1 VVRTYIW
8 REGHQEL
15 VDDALGRARAGAPR
29 PILVTGDPGT
39 GKTSLLNEVAQAA
52 ERTGFRVVAISA
64 DAVDSGAPYAAFLP
78 ALAATS
84 TGDDAPALHEL
95 ARSLRHELDRGP
107 HGDASNHRAV
117 IHDLVRRLFSG
128 WAFRG
133 PVALVVDDLHTADPD
148 TVACVLFLIR
158 RLPQERVL
166 IMATSR
172 TESTDLD
179 PVLAATL
186 TRFEHEK
193 LLTTVDLGS
202 FDDSELAELVAA
214 TVGDRPD
221 DALVAMLRDR
231 TGGNPFFVVELL
243 DALSSANAL
252 IHSDHVV
259 RLEPG
264 IQLTLPRT
272 VTTAVLH
279 RVFRLGPAARA
290 VASAASALGHVD
302 LDRLDLL
309 ASLAGVDGPTADEA
323 FDTLVLG
330 RILVGTDDGYRFAH
344 PLVLDALYQD
354 LGPAAR
360 RRLHA
365 QIADAFLQDLAGGG
379 AIEVV
384 DVAGHVRRGAQG
396 TDAAAALLVAEAGDA
411 VISAAPAAAVG
422 WYRDALRLLPKQDAA
437 VPAVQVKLGRALNL
451 TARYVEAAKLATAA
465 AAQLPPGAERAEALA
480 LAATALS
487 ARGRL
492 DDAALL
498 LDDALADRS
507 MQAARLLVSRATLFL
522 WQERPDDARRC
533 IDRARGVGLG
543 GDLLLADA
551 VEVHLAHAAG
561 RHREAQALAER
572 LQKEADS
579 LPLEQRAPLLL
590 LMSAA
595 AADDGDPRDVLRYAE
610 DLEATAAMPD
620 WCKAF
625 TSFAHYR
632 LGNLVDAYRIAESTC
647 TDADRPRSEPAAVL
661 AAAVRASVLAE
672 HGDAAG
678 AAELVRLVDGSVE
691 YAHLVDAAAALASML
706 NGDLDPAL
714 TRLSAACERER
725 QRGRANR
732 LSRLLALEAEVSWR
746 AGDEDAARAAN
757 AELQMLPGDDDGVAN
772 ALHRLMTRALVTGDA
787 DSAAEAIAHAGK
799 FDLAL
804 DRARSVGQL
813 GALRGDSALL
823 LEAYEELD
831 RLGAVMRQRE
841 VGHHLRRL
849 GLRVPRRQ
857 RRAGQLTSV
866 ELEVANLVARGL
878 TNRQVAEAAGL
889 SLKTVEVYLSRIYAK
904 TGYHTRV
911 ELAVALTSGAATS

>member
-1 VVRTYIW
+1 VVRTYVW
-8 REGHQEL
+8 RDGHQEL
-15 VDDALGRARAGAPR
+15 VDDALGRARAGAAKPL
-29 PILVTGDPGT
+29 LVTGDPGT
-39 GKTSLLNEVAQAA
+39 GKTSLLSQVAQAA
-52 ERTGFRVVAISA
+52 ERTGFRVVVISA

-78 ALAATS
+78 ALAAAS
-84 TGDDAPALHEL
+84 TGDDAPALQEL
-95 ARSLRHELDRGP
+95 ARSLRHELDVGP
-107 HGDASNHRAV
+107 RGDASNHRAV

-133 PVALVVDDLHTADPD
+133 PVALAVDDLHAADPD

-158 RLPQERVL
+158 RLRQERVL
-166 IMATSR
+166 IIATSR

-202 FDDSELAELVAA
+202 FDDHELAELVAA
-214 TVGDRPD
+214 TVGEPPD

-243 DALSSANAL
+243 DALSGANAL
-252 IHSDHVV
+252 IHTDDEV

-279 RVFRLGPAARA
+279 RVFRLGPGARA

-309 ASLAGVDGPTADEA
+309 ASLAGVDGPTADAA

-365 QIADAFLQDLAGGG
+365 KIADAFLRELAAGGD
-379 AIEVV
+379 IEVV
-384 DVAGHVRRGAQG
+384 EVASHVRRGVQG
-396 TDAAAALLVAEAGDA
+396 TDAPAALLVTEAGDA
-411 VISAAPAAAVG
+411 VVSAAPAAAVG

-437 VPAVQVKLGRALNL
+437 VPAVQLKLGRALNL
-451 TARYVEAAKLATAA
+451 TARYAEAATLATAA
-465 AAQLPPGAERAEALA
+465 AHVLAGDERDEALA

-487 ARGRL
+487 ARGCH
-492 DDAALL
+492 DDAAAL

-507 MQAARLLVSRATLFL
+507 MHAARLLVSRATVFL
-522 WQERPDDARRC
+522 WQERPDDARHC
-533 IDRARGVGLG
+533 IDQARGVGLG
-543 GDLLLADA
+543 RDLLLADA

-561 RHREAQALAER
+561 RHSEALALAER

-590 LMSAA
+590 LLSAA
-595 AADDGDPRDVLRYAE
+595 AADDGDPRDVLRYSE

-625 TSFAHYR
+625 TSFAQYR
-632 LGNLVDAYRIAESTC
+632 LGNLVDAYRIAESSSA
-647 TDADRPRSEPAAVL
+647 DADRPRSEPASVL
-661 AAAVRASVLAE
+661 AATVRAGVLAE
-672 HGDAAG
+672 QGDAVG
-678 AAELVRLVDGSVE
+678 AAEAVRLVDGSVE
-691 YAHLVDAAAALASML
+691 YAHLVDAAAALAGML
-706 NGDLDPAL
+706 NGDLGPAL
-714 TRLSAACERER
+714 SRLSAACERER
-725 QRGRANR
+725 QRRRANR
-732 LSRLLALEAEVSWR
+732 LSRLLALEAEVRWR
-746 AGDEDAARAAN
+746 AGDEDAARGNN
-757 AELQMLPGDDDGVAN
+757 AELQALPGDDGVAS
-772 ALHRLMTRALVTGDA
+772 AMHRLMTNALVTGDV
-787 DSAAEAIAHAGK
+787 DSAAEAVAHAEK

-813 GALRGDSALL
+813 GALQSDSALL
-823 LEAYEELD
+823 VDAYEELD

-878 TNRQVAEAAGL
+878 TNRQVAEEAGL

-911 ELAVALTSGAATS
+911 ELAVALTSGAATG